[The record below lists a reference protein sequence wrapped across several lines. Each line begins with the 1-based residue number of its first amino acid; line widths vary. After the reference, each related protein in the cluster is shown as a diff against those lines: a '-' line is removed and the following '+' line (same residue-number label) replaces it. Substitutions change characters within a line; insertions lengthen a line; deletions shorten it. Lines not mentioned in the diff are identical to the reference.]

1 MDLKKQ
7 IRLSKIGNILIYF
20 AKKTEICGVGKVN
33 KLLYYLDCYHLEKH
47 GRRVIQDTYKKLP
60 EGPVPTDTYNRI
72 KSIIELRYG
81 TEDSPPIKNDKFHEH
96 LMEFIDVKIEV
107 LDAKNCV
114 HRHRIVPKK
123 RFDSK
128 LFSKSELEVLEEVAS
143 EYKPFTAKRLSEKTH
158 TEPPYKAASANE
170 EVDLKLYAKEKVSR
184 KRFQEIEYIENLSE
198 AMEFNYG

>member
-7 IRLSKIGNILIYF
+7 IELSKIGNALIYF
-20 AKKTEICGVGKVN
+20 AKKTDICGVTKAN

-60 EGPVPTDTYNRI
+60 EGPVPSDTYNRI

-81 TEDSPPIKNDKFHEH
+81 TEDSPPINNDKFHEH

-107 LDAKNCV
+107 LDARKCV
-114 HRHRIVPKK
+114 FRYRIVPKK

-128 LFSKSELEVLEEVAS
+128 LFSKSELKVLEEVAS
-143 EYKPFTAKRLSEKTH
+143 EYKLFTANRLSAKAH
-158 TEPPYKAASANE
+158 TEPPYMAASANE
-170 EVDLKLYAKEKVSR
+170 EVDLKLYAKNKVS
-184 KRFQEIEYIENLSE
+184 KKKFKEIEYIENLSKSLQL
-198 AMEFNYG
+198 NYG